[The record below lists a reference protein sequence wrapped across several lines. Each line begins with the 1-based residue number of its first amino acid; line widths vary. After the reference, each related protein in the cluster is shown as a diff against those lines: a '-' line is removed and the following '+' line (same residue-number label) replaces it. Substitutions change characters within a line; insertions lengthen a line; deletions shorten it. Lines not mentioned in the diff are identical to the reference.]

1 MSKSIR
7 ERLLPPGWYPSGVKD
22 TTETILAMS
31 RRVPKR
37 DGGAIAGVVPHAGWE
52 FSGTLALEV
61 MACISRSIDTIVI
74 IGGHLGPSDGILC
87 CMEDAFETPLGEM
100 GADGELRDWLIACF
114 NIREDRTPDNSV
126 EVQLPFARY
135 LFPRARLVGLRAPPS
150 PEAARLGAEI
160 AAAARRMER
169 KVAVIGSTDL
179 THYGPNYGFSPAGQG
194 ERALSWVRDVNDR
207 HVVDALTAMDCSS
220 VLELAS
226 RERSMCSAGG
236 ALGAM
241 SFALGMGVTKGQLL
255 RYMTSHEVHPAQ
267 SFVGYAG
274 VLYGP

>member
-1 MSKSIR
+1 
-7 ERLLPPGWYPSGVKD
+7 
-22 TTETILAMS
+22 
-31 RRVPKR
+31 
-37 DGGAIAGVVPHAGWE
+37 
-52 FSGTLALEV
+52 
-61 MACISRSIDTIVI
+61 
-74 IGGHLGPSDGILC
+74 
-87 CMEDAFETPLGEM
+87 
-100 GADGELRDWLIACF
+100 
-114 NIREDRTPDNSV
+114 
-126 EVQLPFARY
+126 
-135 LFPRARLVGLRAPPS
+135 
-150 PEAARLGAEI
+150 
-160 AAAARRMER
+160 MER

-226 RERSMCSAGG
+226 RERSICSAGG

-255 RYMTSHEVHPAQ
+255 RYMTSHEVRPAQ